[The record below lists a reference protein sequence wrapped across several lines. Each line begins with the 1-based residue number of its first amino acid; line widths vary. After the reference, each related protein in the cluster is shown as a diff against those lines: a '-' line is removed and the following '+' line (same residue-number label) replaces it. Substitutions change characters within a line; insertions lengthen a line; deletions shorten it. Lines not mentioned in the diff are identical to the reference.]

1 MKRTNSI
8 SIIFV
13 NSTVMKRIS
22 SRIIIFVPFSI
33 VFFFFFLNYSQSICL
48 PYLLI
53 TFFRPFTIYRIRVNC
68 GIKCYSARFSLY
80 EKMHRNCFFFST
92 LVWREVHD
100 DEVVSNGN
108 LFFFFFNCWW
118 QGKKKRHRIALFT
131 I

>member
-22 SRIIIFVPFSI
+22 SKIIIFVPLSI
-33 VFFFFFLNYSQSICL
+33 VFFFFFSQLLTLCL
-48 PYLLI
+48 SYLLI
-53 TFFRPFTIYRIRVNC
+53 TFFLPFTIYRIKVNG
-68 GIKCYSARFSLY
+68 GIKCYGARFSLY
-80 EKMHRNCFFFST
+80 EKMHRNCFFFFFST

-108 LFFFFFNCWW
+108 LFFFFY
-118 QGKKKRHRIALFT
+118 
-131 I
+131 